1 MADTT
6 TTRPNPAAQFRAR
19 GYVLTED
26 NQQALHDLFLGMTF
40 TAEVIEAQDRAGQ
53 GAVDMT
59 GNELGALLRSF
70 ARLGNTLTFDAP
82 FTNAA
87 PIRREAAEQ

>member
-1 MADTT
+1 MADPTS
-6 TTRPNPAAQFRAR
+6 TRPDPTAQFRVR

-26 NQQALHDLFLGMTF
+26 NQTGLRDLFLGMNF

-53 GAVDMT
+53 GSVDMT

-82 FTNAA
+82 FTSAA
-87 PIRREAAEQ
+87 PIRSEAEQ

>member
-6 TTRPNPAAQFRAR
+6 TNRPNPAAQFRAR
-19 GYVLTED
+19 GYVLSED
-26 NQQALHDLFLGMTF
+26 NQTGLRDLFLGMNF
-40 TAEVIEAQDRAGQ
+40 AAEVIEAQDRAGQ

-82 FTNAA
+82 FTSAA
-87 PIRREAAEQ
+87 PIRREGAEQ

>member
-1 MADTT
+1 MADPA

-26 NQQALHDLFLGMTF
+26 NQQALRDLFLGMNV
-40 TAEVIEAQDRAGQ
+40 TAEVIEAQDNAGQ

-87 PIRREAAEQ
+87 PIRREATEQ